1 MCLLNRCSAQTEY
14 SQTGSPEAVFF
25 PRLTCKPVLLA
36 LLPVLIPL
44 ALFFSAPSAF
54 CQDMSD
60 PEFVESLEED
70 PLAETG
76 SDSSIGEDPLVE
88 TEPDPSFEEDP
99 LAETE
104 PDPSI

>member
-14 SQTGSPEAVFF
+14 TQTGSPEAVFP

-44 ALFFSAPSAF
+44 ALFFSAQSAF
-54 CQDMSD
+54 CQDLSD

-70 PLAETG
+70 PLT
-76 SDSSIGEDPLVE
+76 E
-88 TEPDPSFEEDP
+88 TELDPSFEEDP
-99 LAETE
+99 LAETG
-104 PDPSI
+104 PDLELE

>member
-70 PLAETG
+70 PLTETG
-76 SDSSIGEDPLVE
+76 SDSSI
-88 TEPDPSFEEDP
+88 EEDP
-99 LAETE
+99 LAET
-104 PDPSI
+104 

>member
-1 MCLLNRCSAQTEY
+1 M
-14 SQTGSPEAVFF
+14 
-25 PRLTCKPVLLA
+25 TCKPVLLA

-70 PLAETG
+70 PLAET
-76 SDSSIGEDPLVE
+76 
-88 TEPDPSFEEDP
+88 EPDPSFEEDP
-99 LAETE
+99 
-104 PDPSI
+104 